1 MSCGNIHNCYNQF
14 AKKDK
19 NTSMVSFRRY
29 SSVWFPSQFY
39 IYTFFSF
46 FWKFSLKSS
55 LIATMVGNRHG
66 TSRRV
71 ASTDYSLLWCILL
84 TKNSTEDCLNYLR
97 KFTCGQSN
105 VDINQHFNKT
115 ISSALSLLLGC
126 TKLAPYHKAYV
137 TCATDCFI
145 KIWYVLYVE
154 YLFLFSS
161 SISFLPGIYAGC
173 WP

>member
-19 NTSMVSFRRY
+19 NTSMVSFRRN

-39 IYTFFSF
+39 IYAFFSF
-46 FWKFSLKSS
+46 FWKFSFKSS

-84 TKNSTEDCLNYLR
+84 TKNSTEDFLIYLR

-105 VDINQHFNKT
+105 VDINQPFKQSVAHWACCWDVRNWPH
-115 ISSALSLLLGC
+115 II
-126 TKLAPYHKAYV
+126 YYIYV
-137 TCATDCFI
+137 TYNQHIF
-145 KIWYVLYVE
+145 
-154 YLFLFSS
+154 
-161 SISFLPGIYAGC
+161 
-173 WP
+173 